1 MMSPISSKGP
11 LRIEACPMWKTFAL
25 LFISNIFMTFAWYAH
40 LKDTTH
46 RPLWAAILLSWG
58 IAFFEYCIMVP
69 ANRMGYQ
76 NSMSLGQLKVGQEII
91 TMIVF
96 ALFATLY
103 MRERLSWNFAGAA
116 LCMVGAAWF
125 MFRK

>member
-1 MMSPISSKGP
+1 
-11 LRIEACPMWKTFAL
+11 MWKTFAL

-40 LKDTTH
+40 LKDTEN
-46 RPLWAAILLSWG
+46 RPLWIAILMSWG

-76 NSMSLGQLKVGQEII
+76 GHLSLGQLKIGQEII

-96 ALFATLY
+96 ALFATFY
-103 MRERLSWNFAGAA
+103 MRERLGWNFVGAA
-116 LCMVGAAWF
+116 LCMVGAAYF